1 MFELIVP
8 CPLGIIRVFL
18 LKPWAAANANDYGYG
33 QNSILPAISNA
44 SVDVSIQQSRAAI
57 AQLGERQTE
66 DLKVPGSIPGLGKTV
81 ECSEYAIALYLFF
94 MRFQA
99 FIFSSCT

>member
-66 DLKVPGSIPGLGKTV
+66 DLKVPGSIPGLGILQMK
-81 ECSEYAIALYLFF
+81 SENVNALAQSL
-94 MRFQA
+94 
-99 FIFSSCT
+99 CTYNEPFPKK